1 MKDKNIKSFREFNE
15 NLNISD
21 VIGSKKSFNV
31 SDDEIEVGDYCIM
44 TNDFGDKY
52 LVEVIKK
59 IKSKEWIEDVTD
71 TDSEKCIH
79 CGCGLGNQSLKLRC
93 LSCSCPIGS
102 WIAVTSIDEEKQ
114 IEKIIEK

>member
-1 MKDKNIKSFREFNE
+1 MKDLKHIRRFNESDE

-52 LVEVIKK
+52 LVKVIKK
-59 IKSKEWIEDVTD
+59 LEREEFVVRLELNNMENI
-71 TDSEKCIH
+71 CH
-79 CGCGLGNQSLKLRC
+79 QNYLKK
-93 LSCSCPIGS
+93 
-102 WIAVTSIDEEKQ
+102 VVK
-114 IEKIIEK
+114 

>member
-59 IKSKEWIEDVTD
+59 IKREEVVVRLELNNMENI
-71 TDSEKCIH
+71 CH
-79 CGCGLGNQSLKLRC
+79 QNQLKK
-93 LSCSCPIGS
+93 
-102 WIAVTSIDEEKQ
+102 VVK
-114 IEKIIEK
+114 

>member
-1 MKDKNIKSFREFNE
+1 MKDLKHIKRFNESDE

-52 LVEVIKK
+52 LVKVIKK
-59 IKSKEWIEDVTD
+59 LEREEFVVRLELNNMENI
-71 TDSEKCIH
+71 CH
-79 CGCGLGNQSLKLRC
+79 QNYLKK
-93 LSCSCPIGS
+93 
-102 WIAVTSIDEEKQ
+102 VVK
-114 IEKIIEK
+114 

>member
-21 VIGSKKSFNV
+21 VMSSKKSFNV

-59 IKSKEWIEDVTD
+59 IKREEVVVRLELNNMENI
-71 TDSEKCIH
+71 CH
-79 CGCGLGNQSLKLRC
+79 QNQLKK
-93 LSCSCPIGS
+93 
-102 WIAVTSIDEEKQ
+102 VVK
-114 IEKIIEK
+114 